1 MNRKFSE
8 LTSPAA
14 VQAALDEFVRLGRH
28 AFLSIHG
35 FKPARDYFVIDPR
48 TGIPADSKAIV
59 GVAYGYQYPEQGPL
73 RPEEFSGGD
82 ATVVPLLHSL
92 GFTVKHMGSANASE
106 DWSRQEVELIVADYL
121 SMLTLELTGQRYNKT
136 EHRNRLLRQLPG
148 RSNGSVEFKHANISA
163 VMVELGFPYL
173 KGYKPR
179 VNFQRRLLTEVVAE
193 QVMRLRILDEAA
205 LSAVERP
212 AKLVLVDDFSKV
224 RAAAPAAAKVAAREK
239 NAEYAA
245 RPPIK
250 RDYLERESQN
260 RSLGQAGEEFALRFE
275 RWRLVQLGVGQLAD
289 KVEHV
294 YLTQGDGLGYDIR
307 SFDPDG
313 SERFIEVKTTAF
325 GERTPFFVSA
335 NEVRFA
341 RSRPEEF
348 RLYRLFDFRQAPR
361 LFELA
366 GPIESHCA
374 LDPTTYRAG
383 FG

>member
-1 MNRKFSE
+1 VKKRISGLN
-8 LTSPAA
+8 SPAA
-14 VQAALDEFVRLGRH
+14 VQAAIDEFMRVGRE
-28 AFLSIHG
+28 AFLSFHG
-35 FKPARDYFVIDPR
+35 FKSARDYFIIDPK
-48 TGIPADSKAIV
+48 TGIAADSKAIV

-73 RPEEFSGGD
+73 KPEEFSGGD

-92 GFTVKHMGSANASE
+92 GFTVKHMGSANAGE
-106 DWSRQEVELIVADYL
+106 GWTRQEVELIVADYL

-136 EHRNRLLRQLPG
+136 EHRKRLLQQLPC
-148 RSNGSVEFKHANISA
+148 RSNGSIEFKHANISA

-179 VNFQRRLLTEVVAE
+179 VNFQRKLLTEIVAE

-212 AKLVLVDDFSKV
+212 AQSVLLRDFSKV
-224 RAAAPAAAKVAAREK
+224 IANAPTANLSAREEK
-239 NAEYAA
+239 AEYAA

-250 RDYLERESQN
+250 RDYLQREAQN
-260 RSLGQAGEEFALRFE
+260 RSLGQAGEEFALNFE
-275 RWRLVQLGVGQLAD
+275 RWRLVQLGVGQLAE

-294 YLTQGDGLGYDIR
+294 SQTQGDGLGYDIL

-313 SERFIEVKTTAF
+313 SQRFIEVKTTAF

-366 GPIESHCA
+366 GPIEAHCA
-374 LDPTTYRAG
+374 LDPSTYRAS